1 MSTLMQLFFCLP
13 CLGTFFGNLLTLQLF
28 KSVVIQSQ
36 PKIACASTLECKLL
50 ILGVLYKQNHCKC
63 WNNRADYNTLKFL
76 SQTWNGPGGRP
87 PSTLC
92 HSCRLPSYGCKMLSL
107 AGQRHS
113 DQGCKC
119 WRLVT
124 SFCISMILSVSLL
137 CLLEKNFWADSFL
150 PVHSVFPACEPMRK
164 IPSCPAQSKLSV
176 FWPRVSEIKT
186 LQKLQKDRKLAGDP
200 IPTIPAW

>member
-1 MSTLMQLFFCLP
+1 MSTLMQWFFCLP

-119 WRLVT
+119 WRLVI

-137 CLLEKNFWADSFL
+137 CLLKKKLLSWFFSTSPFGVSGLRANEK
-150 PVHSVFPACEPMRK
+150 
-164 IPSCPAQSKLSV
+164 
-176 FWPRVSEIKT
+176 
-186 LQKLQKDRKLAGDP
+186 DP
-200 IPTIPAW
+200 IMPSTEQAVCFLA